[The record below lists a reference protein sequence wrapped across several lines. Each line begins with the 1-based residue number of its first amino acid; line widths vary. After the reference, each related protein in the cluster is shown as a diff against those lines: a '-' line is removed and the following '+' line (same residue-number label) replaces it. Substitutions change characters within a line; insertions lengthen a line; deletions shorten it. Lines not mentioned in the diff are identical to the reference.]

1 MPEIFFESSSLA
13 GLLVQWPVIILGSE
27 GAYVVE
33 APLLLVSNVLWS
45 SVANVS
51 SSSANVSTSSATCG
65 ESMKWSPP
73 IKA

>member
-13 GLLVQWPVIILGSE
+13 GLLVQWPVTILGSE
-27 GAYVVE
+27 GAFVVE
-33 APLLLVSNVLWS
+33 APLLLVSNALRS

-65 ESMKWSPP
+65 SL
-73 IKA
+73 